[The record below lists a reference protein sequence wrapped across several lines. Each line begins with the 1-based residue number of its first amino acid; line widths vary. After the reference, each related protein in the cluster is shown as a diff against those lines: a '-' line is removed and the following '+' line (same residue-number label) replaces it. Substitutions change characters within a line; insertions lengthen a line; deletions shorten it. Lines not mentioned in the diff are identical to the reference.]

1 MMDLRRLEH
10 LLALAEERHFGR
22 AADQVH
28 LSQPAFSRSIQAIE
42 SELDLRL
49 FDREVGDVRPTPAGE
64 FVIERARRLLF
75 DARCLARD
83 VELFRDGRL
92 GDTAFGVGPILAATL
107 MPDVLAAFR
116 SQFPGVALRVEVSNW
131 QQLLERL
138 QAEDIEFFVADAS
151 ELPDDPALE
160 VRSMGRQ
167 LGSLYVR
174 AIHPLAGR
182 TCTLAEAWT
191 FGVAAFRLPQA
202 VKAALAK
209 PLGLPAGAP
218 LVLALECDDIGL
230 LRSVALATDTVLAST
245 DVAANDAVKS
255 GAMRRLQVRGLP
267 PLYSQMGVV
276 SLRNRTLSPTAQR
289 VILGMKTLAAQVNV
303 QPG

>member
-1 MMDLRRLEH
+1 MDLRRLEH
-10 LLALAEERHFGR
+10 LLALAAERHFGR
-22 AADQVH
+22 AAEQVH

-42 SELDLRL
+42 AELELRL
-49 FDREVGDVRPTPAGE
+49 FDREIGDVRPTPAGQ

-83 VELFRDGRL
+83 VELFRESRL
-92 GDTAFGVGPILAATL
+92 GDAAFGVGPILAATL
-107 MPDVLAAFR
+107 MPDVLAALR
-116 SQFPGVALRVEVSNW
+116 RQYPGVALRVEVSNW

-151 ELPDDPALE
+151 ELPDDPALDI
-160 VRSMGRQ
+160 RSMGRQ
-167 LGSLYVR
+167 QGSFYVR
-174 AIHPLAGR
+174 AGHPLTGR
-182 TCTLAEAWT
+182 VCTLAEAWT

-202 VKAALAK
+202 VKVALAK
-209 PLGLPAGAP
+209 LLGLPAGAP
-218 LVLALECDDIGL
+218 LLLALECDDIGL

-255 GAMRRLQVRGLP
+255 GAMQRLQVRSLP
-267 PLYSQMGVV
+267 RLYSQMGVV

-289 VILGMKTLAAQVNV
+289 VIHGIETLAAQVNV
-303 QPG
+303 QPE

>member
-1 MMDLRRLEH
+1 MDLRRLEH

-49 FDREVGDVRPTPAGE
+49 FDREIGDVRPTPAGE

-83 VELFRDGRL
+83 VELFRDSRL

-116 SQFPGVALRVEVSNW
+116 SQYPGVALRVEVSNW

-151 ELPDDPALE
+151 ELPDDPALDI
-160 VRSMGRQ
+160 RSMGRQ
-167 LGSLYVR
+167 QGSFYVR
-174 AIHPLAGR
+174 ACHPLAGSA
-182 TCTLAEAWT
+182 CTLAEAWG

-209 PLGLPAGAP
+209 LLGLPAGAP

-255 GAMRRLQVRGLP
+255 GAMQRLQVRSLP
-267 PLYSQMGVV
+267 RLYSQMGVV

-289 VILGMKTLAAQVNV
+289 VIHGIETLAAQVNV
-303 QPG
+303 QPE

>member
-1 MMDLRRLEH
+1 MDLRRLEH

-49 FDREVGDVRPTPAGE
+49 FDREIGDVRPTPAGE

-83 VELFRDGRL
+83 VELFRDSRL

-116 SQFPGVALRVEVSNW
+116 SQYPGVALRVEVSNW

-151 ELPDDPALE
+151 ELPDDPALDI
-160 VRSMGRQ
+160 RSMGRQ
-167 LGSLYVR
+167 QGSFYVR
-174 AIHPLAGR
+174 ACHPLAGR
-182 TCTLAEAWT
+182 ACTLAEAWG

-209 PLGLPAGAP
+209 LLGLPAGAP

-255 GAMRRLQVRGLP
+255 GAMQRLQVRSLP
-267 PLYSQMGVV
+267 RLYSQMGVV

-289 VILGMKTLAAQVNV
+289 VIHGIETLAAQVNV
-303 QPG
+303 QPE

>member
-1 MMDLRRLEH
+1 MDLRRLEH

-42 SELDLRL
+42 SELELRL
-49 FDREVGDVRPTPAGE
+49 FDREIGDVRPTPAGE

-75 DARCLARD
+75 DARCLTRD
-83 VELFRDGRL
+83 VELFRESRL
-92 GDTAFGVGPILAATL
+92 GAAAFGVGPILAATL
-107 MPDVLAAFR
+107 MPDVLAGFR
-116 SQFPGVALRVEVSNW
+116 SQYPDVALRVEVSNW

-138 QAEDIEFFVADAS
+138 QAEDIEFLVADAS
-151 ELPDDPALE
+151 ELPDDPALDI
-160 VRSMGRQ
+160 RSMGRQ
-167 LGSLYVR
+167 QGDFYVR
-174 AIHPLAGR
+174 AGHPLSGR
-182 TCTLAEAWT
+182 ACTLAEAWT

-209 PLGLPAGAP
+209 LLGLPAGTP

-230 LRSVALATDTVLAST
+230 LTSVALATDTVLAST
-245 DVAANDAVKS
+245 DVAARDAVKS
-255 GAMRRLQVRGLP
+255 GVMQRLQVRSLP
-267 PLYSQMGVV
+267 RLYSQMGLV

-289 VILGMKTLAAQVNV
+289 VIHGIERLAEQVNV

>member
-1 MMDLRRLEH
+1 MDLRRLEH

-42 SELDLRL
+42 AELDLRL
-49 FDREVGDVRPTPAGE
+49 FDREIGDVRPTPAGQ

-83 VELFRDGRL
+83 VELFRESRL
-92 GDTAFGVGPILAATL
+92 GDAAFGVGPILAATL
-107 MPDVLAAFR
+107 MPDVLAALR
-116 SQFPGVALRVEVSNW
+116 SQYSGVALRVEVSNW

-151 ELPDDPALE
+151 ELPDDPALDI
-160 VRSMGRQ
+160 RSMGRQ
-167 LGSLYVR
+167 RGSFYVR
-174 AIHPLAGR
+174 ADHPLAGR
-182 TCTLAEAWT
+182 ACTLAEAWT

-202 VKAALAK
+202 VKVALVK
-209 PLGLPAGAP
+209 LLGLPAGAP

-245 DVAANDAVKS
+245 DVAANDVVKS
-255 GAMRRLQVRGLP
+255 GAMQRLQVRSLP
-267 PLYSQMGVV
+267 RLYSQMGVV

-289 VILGMKTLAAQVNV
+289 VIHGIETLAAQVNV
-303 QPG
+303 QPE

>member
-1 MMDLRRLEH
+1 MDLRRLEH

-42 SELDLRL
+42 AELDLRL
-49 FDREVGDVRPTPAGE
+49 FDREIGDVRPTPAGQ

-83 VELFRDGRL
+83 VELFRESRL
-92 GDTAFGVGPILAATL
+92 GDAAFGVGPILAATL
-107 MPDVLAAFR
+107 MPDVLAALR
-116 SQFPGVALRVEVSNW
+116 SQYSGVALRVEVSNW

-151 ELPDDPALE
+151 ELPDDPALDI
-160 VRSMGRQ
+160 RSMGRQ
-167 LGSLYVR
+167 QGSFYVR
-174 AIHPLAGR
+174 AGHPLAGHA
-182 TCTLAEAWT
+182 CTLAETWA
-191 FGVAAFRLPQA
+191 FGVAAFRLPHA

-209 PLGLPAGAP
+209 LLGLPAGAP

-255 GAMRRLQVRGLP
+255 GAMQRLQVRSLP
-267 PLYSQMGVV
+267 RLYSQMGVV

-289 VILGMKTLAAQVNV
+289 VIHGIETLAAQVNV
-303 QPG
+303 QPE